1 MLSYGVVVLVRRVL
15 CKDVKRGTLTPET
28 VVLFLN

>member
-15 CKDVKRGTLTPET
+15 CKDVKPGTLTPET
-28 VVLFLN
+28 VLFLN

>member
-15 CKDVKRGTLTPET
+15 CKDVKRTLTPET